1 MERAFAR
8 PIGGAGTDSNVFPDR
23 RESNVVARANMI
35 ERLIPKYPVFLV
47 TGLLIVVSG
56 LFLLMAGRD
65 ALIAIWVD
73 QFFDGDAQGG
83 LFQAAQTAER
93 AIGHTLTVWFV
104 VGLSFI
110 KLGIGFAIA
119 TIVRNLRATGR
130 LSLQAYS
137 AAGLVGADP
146 AGWQEPWFG
155 RVFTRFL
162 FSGILVVGFFFLLTL
177 WWDANL
183 VLLKNAEFD
192 GRTTGPAYNTYLMTE
207 RVLSAVIGGG
217 KFLGEGLLIFG
228 ILTGLATIIW
238 NLSLQTRALPQFTR
252 RLLDPTGSVE
262 GAEQPQPFIP
272 STLINLGIAGFAV
285 VALATPLALI
295 RAGFVGWSLGRQF
308 EGSLSETALRL
319 EGTLGRTVDAVTNL
333 GLGILFFTIALLLL
347 VIIRWLR
354 QQRQGFGEVVA
365 ELSTGALS
373 RPVVEPPLWPSRLV
387 TPLAI
392 FGIFVVGFFFFTMTG
407 VHSLNFNSLLSFQFA
422 GQTDG
427 ELYQSA
433 LRFDRVLGPVISAT
447 RFIGLAALMVA
458 IGLALVTIVINLRAT
473 AMSLPSGF
481 AKLIAVARGE
491 RAEAADE
498 DELTVF
504 QPMALAPWNLFLP
517 LLAGA
522 LVVVSGTLPVVILY
536 GWSIHRMLGEQF
548 AGAGAVGATSGLFE
562 STFLATNLYGASM
575 VPWMLFGMGIIL
587 FSVGRFFSTIVGFVE
602 ARRMVIVE
610 GTEAIAEAVT
620 SARIKTE
627 EKAQVRSESSLDGLD
642 RAPTQIPNRGY
653 P

>member
-1 MERAFAR
+1 
-8 PIGGAGTDSNVFPDR
+8 
-23 RESNVVARANMI
+23 MI
-35 ERLIPKYPVFLV
+35 ERLIPKYPAFLF
-47 TGLLIVVSG
+47 TGLLIIVSG
-56 LFLLMAGRD
+56 LFLLVAGRD
-65 ALIAIWVD
+65 ALITIWVD
-73 QFFDGDAQGG
+73 KFFDGDTQGG
-83 LFQAAQTAER
+83 FFQAVQTAER

-119 TIVRNLRATGR
+119 TIVRNLRVTGR
-130 LSLQAYS
+130 SSLQAYS
-137 AAGLVGADP
+137 AAGLAEAD
-146 AGWQEPWFG
+146 ASGWQEPWFG

-177 WWDANL
+177 WWDLNL
-183 VLLKNAEFD
+183 VLLQNAEFD
-192 GRTTGPAYNTYLMTE
+192 GRTTGAAYNTYLMIE

-217 KFLGEGLLIFG
+217 KFLGEGLLILG

-238 NLSLQTRALPQFTR
+238 NLSLQAQAIPQFTR
-252 RLLDPTGSVE
+252 RLLGPAGSNGSGE
-262 GAEQPQPFIP
+262 RPKPFIP
-272 STLINLGIAGFAV
+272 SNLINLGIAGFIV
-285 VALATPLALI
+285 VALATPLAII

-319 EGTLGRTVDAVTNL
+319 DGILGRTVDAMTNL

-354 QQRQGFGEVVA
+354 QQRKAFGEAVD
-365 ELSTGALS
+365 ELSGNSSSTS
-373 RPVVEPPLWPSRLV
+373 VEPPLWPSRVV

-392 FGIFVVGFFFFTMTG
+392 SGILVVGFLFFTATG
-407 VHSLNFNSLLSFQFA
+407 VHSLNFNSLLSFQFT

-433 LRFDRVLGPVISAT
+433 LRFDQVLGPVIAAV

-458 IGLALVTIVINLRAT
+458 IGLALVAIVVNLRAT
-473 AMSLPSGF
+473 AMTLPAGF
-481 AKLIAVARGE
+481 AKLINLARGE
-491 RAEAADE
+491 RAEDVE
-498 DELTVF
+498 EELTVF
-504 QPMALAPWNLFLP
+504 KPMELAPWNLFLP

-522 LVVVSGTLPVVILY
+522 MVVVSGTLPVVILY
-536 GWSIHRMLGEQF
+536 GWNIHRMLGEQF

-562 STFLATNLYGASM
+562 SIFLATSLFGASM

-587 FSVGRFFSTIVGFVE
+587 FSVGRFFTTIVGFVE

-610 GTEAIAEAVT
+610 GTEAIAEVVLSTQTQADERNELALVT
-620 SARIKTE
+620 AAPSSA
-627 EKAQVRSESSLDGLD
+627 G
-642 RAPTQIPNRGY
+642 P
-653 P
+653 

>member
-1 MERAFAR
+1 
-8 PIGGAGTDSNVFPDR
+8 
-23 RESNVVARANMI
+23 MI
-35 ERLIPKYPVFLV
+35 ERLIPKYPSFLI
-47 TGLLIVVSG
+47 TGLLIVASG
-56 LFLLMAGRD
+56 FFILVVARD
-65 ALIAIWVD
+65 VLIAFWVD
-73 QFFDGDAQGG
+73 KFFDGDTQRG

-93 AIGHTLTVWFV
+93 VIGHTLTLWFI

-119 TIVRNLRATGR
+119 TIVRNLRVTGHM
-130 LSLQAYS
+130 SLQAYS
-137 AAGLVGADP
+137 AAGLVEADP
-146 AGWQEPWFG
+146 TGWQEPWFG

-177 WWDANL
+177 WWDFNL

-192 GRTTGPAYNTYLMTE
+192 GRTTGAAYNSYLTIE
-207 RVLSAVIGGG
+207 RVLAAVIGGG

-238 NLSLQTRALPQFTR
+238 NLSLQTKALPQFTR
-252 RLLDPTGSVE
+252 RLLDPAGSN
-262 GAEQPQPFIP
+262 GSAERPEPFIP
-272 STLINLGIAGFAV
+272 STLINLGIAGFIV
-285 VALATPLALI
+285 VALATPLAII

-354 QQRQGFGEVVA
+354 QQRQDFGQAVA
-365 ELSTGALS
+365 ELSGGVSS
-373 RPVVEPPLWPSRLV
+373 RPSVEPPLWPSRLV

-407 VHSLNFNSLLSFQFA
+407 VYSLNFNSLLSFQFA

-433 LRFDRVLGPVISAT
+433 LRFDRVLGPVIAAT

-458 IGLALVTIVINLRAT
+458 IGLALVAIVVNLRAT
-473 AMSLPSGF
+473 AMTLPAGF
-481 AKLIAVARGE
+481 AKLINLARGE
-491 RAEAADE
+491 KAEEAE
-498 DELTVF
+498 DEELSGF
-504 QPMALAPWNLFLP
+504 QLMDLAPWNLFLP

-522 LVVVSGTLPVVILY
+522 LVVVSGTLPVVIFY
-536 GWSIHRMLGEQF
+536 GWNIHRILGEQF
-548 AGAGAVGATSGLFE
+548 AGAGAVGATSSLFE
-562 STFLATNLYGASM
+562 STFLATNLFGASM
-575 VPWMLFGMGIIL
+575 VPWMLFGMGVIL
-587 FSVGRFFSTIVGFVE
+587 FSVGRFFTTIVGFVE

-610 GTEAIAEAVT
+610 GTEAIAEAVLSKAAQEDEKDR
-620 SARIKTE
+620 SALV
-627 EKAQVRSESSLDGLD
+627 AAAVSSDG
-642 RAPTQIPNRGY
+642 Q
-653 P
+653 

>member
-1 MERAFAR
+1 
-8 PIGGAGTDSNVFPDR
+8 
-23 RESNVVARANMI
+23 MI
-35 ERLIPKYPVFLV
+35 ERLIPKYPAFLV
-47 TGLLIVVSG
+47 TGLLIIVSG

-65 ALIAIWVD
+65 ALIAVWVNK
-73 QFFDGDAQGG
+73 FFDGDTQGG
-83 LFQAAQTAER
+83 IFQAAQTAEL

-137 AAGLVGADP
+137 AAGLAEADP

-192 GRTTGPAYNTYLMTE
+192 GRTTGAAYNTYLMTE
-207 RVLSAVIGGG
+207 QVLGAVIGGG

-238 NLSLQTRALPQFTR
+238 NLSLQTRALPHFTR
-252 RLLDPTGSVE
+252 RLLEPAGSH
-262 GAEQPQPFIP
+262 GRAERPQPYIP
-272 STLINLGIAGFAV
+272 STLVNLGIAGFAV

-319 EGTLGRTVDAVTNL
+319 EGTFGRTVDAVTNL

-347 VIIRWLR
+347 VIVRWLR
-354 QQRQGFGEVVA
+354 QQRQGFGEAVA
-365 ELSTGALS
+365 ELSGGSS
-373 RPVVEPPLWPSRLV
+373 RHPVEPPLWPTRLV

-407 VHSLNFNSLLSFQFA
+407 VYSLNFNYLLSFQFA

-433 LRFDRVLGPVISAT
+433 LRFDRVLEPVISAT

-473 AMSLPSGF
+473 AMTLPAGF
-481 AKLIAVARGE
+481 AKLINLARGE
-491 RAEAADE
+491 RTDEADE
-498 DELTVF
+498 EELTVF

-522 LVVVSGTLPVVILY
+522 LVVVSGVLPVAILY

-548 AGAGAVGATSGLFE
+548 AGAAAVGATSGLFE
-562 STFLATNLYGASM
+562 STFLANNLFGASM

-610 GTEAIAEAVT
+610 GTEAIAEAVLSKET
-620 SARIKTE
+620 PAVAEAMLSKGMQEEQSALVAAETP
-627 EKAQVRSESSLDGLD
+627 ADGEL
-642 RAPTQIPNRGY
+642 I
-653 P
+653 